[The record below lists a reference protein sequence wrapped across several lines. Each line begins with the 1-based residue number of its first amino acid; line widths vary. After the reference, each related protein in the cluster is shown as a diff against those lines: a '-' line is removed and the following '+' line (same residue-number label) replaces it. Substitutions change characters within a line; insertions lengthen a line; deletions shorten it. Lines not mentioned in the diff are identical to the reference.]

1 MGFSSSQLVILKRCS
16 KSIFKKLS
24 LSNTDGNRRECNAI
38 ETHKVL
44 SIEDYYSG
52 TKPTNAI
59 PDLMHQKKDLH
70 LHANISTKHAFAEN
84 ESTDINADNIRIKKP
99 HPNRLL
105 EFDQVSRSIPDIQ
118 TNRNDNIL
126 SVRALERYEYE
137 QNRPASI
144 STPGI
149 PVQSILHDND
159 RFDLTYS
166 ESTTSN
172 NSCSCSEEE
181 EEEAI
186 SPSICTS
193 GQWLSTEST
202 NTTNRRSKSQE
213 NRTMIMIPSPFPNT
227 DNYVNIF
234 STPATISYSTMKN
247 NNLDRSHSQN
257 SCFSTSSLDNL
268 SSKSIFGES
277 EFHRKESKAIRM
289 WHTTVEK
296 LAMQR
301 RIAIALEQRAMKTKV
316 KCLDFNKYTL
326 Y

>member
-16 KSIFKKLS
+16 KSIFNKLS

-38 ETHKVL
+38 ETHKAL
-44 SIEDYYSG
+44 STEGNYSG
-52 TKPTNAI
+52 TKLTNAI
-59 PDLMHQKKDLH
+59 PDVTHQKKNLH
-70 LHANISTKHAFAEN
+70 LHTNVSTKHAFAEN
-84 ESTDINADNIRIKKP
+84 ESADINANNIQIKKP
-99 HPNRLL
+99 HPNHLL
-105 EFDQVSRSIPDIQ
+105 QLDQVSRSIPDIQ
-118 TNRNDNIL
+118 TNKNNNIPP
-126 SVRALERYEYE
+126 VRVLERHEYE
-137 QNRPASI
+137 QNKSASI
-144 STPGI
+144 STPSI

-166 ESTTSN
+166 KSTTSN
-172 NSCSCSEEE
+172 NSGSCSEEE
-181 EEEAI
+181 EEAI
-186 SPSICTS
+186 TPSICTS
-193 GQWLSTEST
+193 GQWLSTESI

-227 DNYVNIF
+227 DNYVNTF
-234 STPATISYSTMKN
+234 STPATISYSTIKK

-257 SCFSTSSLDNL
+257 SCISTSSLDNL

-277 EFHRKESKAIRM
+277 EFHRKEAKAIRM
-289 WHTTVEK
+289 WHATVEK

-301 RIAIALEQRAMKTKV
+301 RVAIALEQRAMKTKV